1 LNLGSINIE
10 YKMSLND
17 QILNASVLIVDDK
30 PANVALL
37 EAILKSEGYTNVQSV
52 TDSRLVKELHDK
64 RQFDIILLDIRMPHM
79 SGFEVMEQ
87 LQTSD
92 QDDYLPVLVLTA
104 QSDAETKI
112 RALQSGARDFVTK
125 PFERI
130 EVTHRIKN
138 MLEVRLMYNRRGW
151 EKEIVEAQVR
161 ERTQQLEDTQLEFIR
176 QLGRAGEY
184 RDNETGMHVVRMS
197 KGCQSLALAT
207 GHNEEFAELLL
218 LASPM
223 HDVGKIGIPDRVLL
237 KPGKL
242 DADEWEIMKT
252 HVEIGGEILSSDTAE
267 IMQLARS
274 IALTHHEKWDGSG
287 YPNGLVGE
295 DIPVQGRIAAICDV
309 FDALTSERPYKKAW
323 LVEDAVALI
332 QEESG
337 SHFDPV
343 LAAKFIEILPQIIEI
358 REAHADD
365 DEAFNLY
372 KLAVVS

>member
-1 LNLGSINIE
+1 
-10 YKMSLND
+10 MSLKD
-17 QILNASVLIVDDK
+17 QILKARILIVDDK

-37 EAILKSEGYTNVQSV
+37 EAILKSDGYTNVQSV
-52 TDSRLVKELHDK
+52 TDPRLVKELHDK
-64 RQFDIILLDIRMPHM
+64 WQFDIILLDIRMPHM

-87 LQTSD
+87 LLD
-92 QDDYLPVLVLTA
+92 KIEDDYLPVLVLTA

-112 RALQSGARDFVTK
+112 QALQSGARDFVTK

-130 EVTHRIKN
+130 EVTHRIRN

-161 ERTQQLEDTQLEFIR
+161 ERTQQLADTQLEFIR

-197 KGCQSLALAT
+197 KGCQSLALAA
-207 GHNEEFAELLL
+207 GYSKEFAELIL

-252 HVEIGGEILSSDTAE
+252 HVDIGTEILSSDSAE
-267 IMQLARS
+267 IMKLART
-274 IALTHHEKWDGSG
+274 IASTHHEKWNGSG

-295 DIPVQGRIAAICDV
+295 DIPIQGRLAAICDV

-323 LVEDAVALI
+323 TVEDAAALI
-332 QEESG
+332 REESG
-337 SHFDPV
+337 SHFDPE
-343 LAAKFIEILPQIIEI
+343 LATKFLEILPKIIEI
-358 REAHADD
+358 RVAHADEE
-365 DEAFNLY
+365 DEAY
-372 KLAVVS
+372 DIYDLAAAN

>member
-1 LNLGSINIE
+1 MRL
-10 YKMSLND
+10 D
-17 QILNASVLIVDDK
+17 DHILKASVLIVDDK

-37 EAILKSEGYTNVQSV
+37 DAILKSEGYTNIQSV
-52 TDSRLVKELHDK
+52 TDPRLVKELHDK
-64 RQFDIILLDIRMPHM
+64 WQFDIILLDIRMPHM
-79 SGFEVMEQ
+79 SGFDVMEQ
-87 LQTSD
+87 LQSTVS
-92 QDDYLPVLVLTA
+92 DDYLPVLVLTA

-161 ERTQQLEDTQLEFIR
+161 ERTQQLADTQLEFIR

-197 KGCQSLALAT
+197 KGCRSLALAA
-207 GHNEEFAELLL
+207 GHNKEFADLIL

-242 DADEWEIMKT
+242 EAGEWEIMKT
-252 HVEIGGEILSSDTAE
+252 HVDIGAEILSSDSAE
-267 IMQLARS
+267 IMQLART

-309 FDALTSERPYKKAW
+309 FDALTSDRPYKKAW
-323 LVEDAVALI
+323 AVEDAAALI
-332 QEESG
+332 REESG
-337 SHFDPV
+337 RHFDPV
-343 LAAKFIEILPQIIEI
+343 LAMKFLEILPQIIEI
-358 REAHADD
+358 RNAHADEEEED
-365 DEAFNLY
+365 YNIYD
-372 KLAVVS
+372 LAAVN

>member
-1 LNLGSINIE
+1 MTLD
-10 YKMSLND
+10 D
-17 QILNASVLIVDDK
+17 QIYDARVLIVDDK

-37 EAILKSEGYTNVQSV
+37 EAILKGEGYTNVHSV
-52 TDSRLVKELHDK
+52 TDPRLVEDLHEK
-64 RQFDIILLDIRMPHM
+64 NQFDIILLDIRMPHM
-79 SGFEVMEQ
+79 SGFDVMAQ
-87 LQTSD
+87 LQD
-92 QDDYLPVLVLTA
+92 KIVDDYLPILVLTA
-104 QSDAETKI
+104 QSDVETKI
-112 RALQSGARDFVTK
+112 QALENGARDFVTK

-151 EKEIVEAQVR
+151 EKKIVEAQVR
-161 ERTQQLEDTQLEFIR
+161 ERTQQLANSQLEFIR

-197 KGCQSLALAT
+197 KGCQSLALAI
-207 GHNEEFAELLL
+207 GHNEEFADLLL

-242 DADEWEIMKT
+242 EADEWEIMKT
-252 HVEIGGEILSSDTAE
+252 HVEIGGEILSSDSAE

-274 IALTHHEKWDGSG
+274 IALTHHEKWNGSG

-295 DIPVQGRIAAICDV
+295 DIPIQGRLAAICDV

-323 LVEDAVALI
+323 TVEDAAALI
-332 QEESG
+332 REESG
-337 SHFDPV
+337 SHFDPE
-343 LAAKFIEILPQIIEI
+343 LATKFLEILPKIIEI
-358 REAHADD
+358 RVAHADEED
-365 DEAFNLY
+365 KEYDIY
-372 KLAVVS
+372 DLAAAN